1 MFPAP
6 GQYARE
12 ANAHIE
18 AMADPAR
25 TRRLE
30 AYEMLWSGGAHYGKP
45 SFWDSTVPLRER
57 APAVQSGILR
67 ASGSRLAHMV
77 FGERAFPVMHVER
90 QAFGIALEESD
101 QDALSALVEEVVRVS
116 HLRSRMRSYLIEGL
130 KVGSSVAIV
139 ELRMGRPALKIV
151 PAKWCMARFDECGR
165 VTHLVI
171 QYRHQ
176 KGADEY
182 WYRREIGDGFDRV
195 YTEVRVENREP
206 DWSKIPIE
214 TERPIAFVPVVW
226 TRCGSEAVEEGHCI
240 DGHPMCEG
248 IEDEILALDMELSQL
263 YRTALYN
270 GEPQLVR
277 VGVQSNTGMGAP
289 MGPEGRTASDGAGSF
304 AFIQSLLPKGWTFG
318 GGQRA
323 TQKAPGKIWDLPAG
337 ADAKMLESSGAGA
350 DIIKRAVDE
359 YRRIVTD
366 SLGVVLADPQT
377 LGKGDLSAR
386 ALSLMFG
393 PMLDHASTLRVD
405 YGEALCTIIDM
416 MLRLCAAQPTGVY
429 LATID
434 AARPALAKLYAD
446 VDGAAAW
453 MGCPIALQWGEFFE
467 PSWTDVTAA
476 VDAAQKATG
485 GRPVL
490 SQRAALRL
498 VAPVVGVEDLD
509 AEAGEIDREMGADAE
524 AMRGTLGAMQP
535 APEATA
541 PVETAVADTALNG
554 AQVEALVA
562 LAEKVSMRAIPLE
575 SAVRIAMR
583 GFQLSDSEAREMLAP
598 AAEQGPPAPL
608 APAAPAPAQPVE
620 VKP

>member
-1 MFPAP
+1 MFPTP

-12 ANAHIE
+12 AGAHIA
-18 AMADPAR
+18 AMADPER
-25 TRRLE
+25 VRRLE
-30 AYEMLWSGGAHYGKP
+30 AFELLWSGQCYHGRP
-45 SFWDSTVPLRER
+45 SFWDATVPLRER
-57 APAVQSGILR
+57 APAVQSGVLR
-67 ASGSRLAHMV
+67 ASGNRLAHMV

-101 QDALSALVEEVVRVS
+101 QDALSALVGEIVHTAR
-116 HLRSRMRSYLIEGL
+116 LRSRSRAYLLEGL
-130 KVGSSVAIV
+130 KVGTSVALV
-139 ELRMGRPALKIV
+139 ELRAGRPALKIL
-151 PAKWCMARFDECGR
+151 PAKWCTATFDECGK

-171 QYRHQ
+171 QYRYRH
-176 KGADEY
+176 GADEC

-195 YTEVRVENREP
+195 RASVRVSGTAV
-206 DWSKIPIE
+206 DWSKVAIE
-214 TERPIAFVPVVW
+214 SERAIDFVPVVW
-226 TRCGSEAVEEGHCI
+226 TRCGSEAVEEDHCI
-240 DGHPMCEG
+240 DGHPLCEG

-277 VGVQSNTGMGAP
+277 VGVQSGTGTGAP
-289 MGPEGRTASDGAGSF
+289 MGAEGRVAAEGAGSF

-318 GGQRA
+318 RERA

-350 DIIKRAVDE
+350 DIIKRAIDE

-366 SLGVVLADPQT
+366 SIGVVIADPQT

-393 PMLDHASTLRVD
+393 PMLDTASSLRVD
-405 YGEALCTIIDM
+405 YGDALCAIIDM
-416 MLRLCAAQPTGVY
+416 MLRLVASQPSGVY
-429 LATID
+429 LAT
-434 AARPALAKLYAD
+434 AESAREALAKLYAP
-446 VDGAAAW
+446 VDGVPTW

-498 VAPVVGVEDLD
+498 VAPVVGVDDLD
-509 AEAGEIDREMGADAE
+509 AEAGEIEREMGADHA
-524 AMRGTLGAMQP
+524 AMRDTVGAMQP
-535 APEATA
+535 APEAQ
-541 PVETAVADTALNG
+541 ETVLSDSQVAALMT
-554 AQVEALVA
+554 
-562 LAEKVSMRAIPLE
+562 LAEKVAARAVPLE
-575 SAVRIAMR
+575 SAVRIAVR
-583 GFQLSDSEAREMLAP
+583 GFGLSEGEAREMLAP
-598 AAEQGPPAPL
+598 ADAQPPPAPTQVT
-608 APAAPAPAQPVE
+608 P
-620 VKP
+620 

>member
-1 MFPAP
+1 MFPSP
-6 GQYARE
+6 GQYARD
-12 ANAHIE
+12 AKAHIE
-18 AMADPAR
+18 AMADPER
-25 TRRLE
+25 VRRLE
-30 AYEMLWSGGAHYGKP
+30 AFELLWSGQCYHGRP

-57 APAVQSGILR
+57 APAVQSGVLR
-67 ASGSRLAHMV
+67 ASGNRLAHMV
-77 FGERAFPVMHVER
+77 FGERAFPVMHVQR

-101 QDALSALVEEVVRVS
+101 QDALAALVEEVVRVA
-116 HLRSRMRSYLIEGL
+116 HLRSRMRSYLLEGL
-130 KVGSSVAIV
+130 KVGTSVALV
-139 ELRMGRPALKIV
+139 ELRMGRPALKII
-151 PAKWCMARFDECGR
+151 PAKWCTARFDECGT

-171 QYRHQ
+171 QYRYQH
-176 KGADEY
+176 GADEC
-182 WYRREIGDGFDRV
+182 WYRREMGDGFDRV
-195 YTEVRVENREP
+195 RASVRVSGTAV
-206 DWSKIPIE
+206 DWAKVPIE
-214 TERPIAFVPVVW
+214 SERPIDFVPVVW
-226 TRCGSEAVEEGHCI
+226 TRCGSEAVEEDHCI
-240 DGHPMCEG
+240 DGHPLCEG

-277 VGVQSNTGMGAP
+277 VGVQSGTGMGAP
-289 MGPEGRTASDGAGSF
+289 MGSEGRVAAEGAGSF

-318 GGQRA
+318 RERA
-323 TQKAPGKIWDLPAG
+323 TQKAPGKIWDLPSG

-350 DIIKRAVDE
+350 DIIKRAIDE

-366 SLGVVLADPQT
+366 SIGVVIADPQT

-434 AARPALAKLYAD
+434 SARPALAKLYAD

-535 APEATA
+535 TPEAPA

-562 LAEKVSMRAIPLE
+562 LAEKVAVRAIPLE

-583 GFQLSDSEAREMLAP
+583 GFQLSELEAREMLAP